1 MILSFFLIK
10 LITLEIKLAKMYT
23 TTIGMKHFCEFVVAY
38 K

>member
-23 TTIGMKHFCEFVVAY
+23 TTIRNKTLL
-38 K
+38 